1 MSSEEIYKVSE
12 QRSRNMSAIKSK
24 NTKPEIKVRK
34 VLHSMG
40 YRFRLHRKDLPGS
53 PDIVLPKYKTVI
65 FVHGCFWHRHE
76 NCKYA
81 TTPKTRKEFWE
92 KRASLGLVLSQPF
105 QEFLEFENELQGPT
119 FTQRSTNAFQSRNL
133 ALSFSYR
140 FGKLDFNNQRNR
152 PGRSRINNN
161 DTKGGQSNSEF
172 N

>member
-1 MSSEEIYKVSE
+1 MGSEEIYRVSE

-40 YRFRLHRKDLPGS
+40 YRFRLHSKDLPGS

-81 TTPKTRKEFWE
+81 STPKTRKEFWNKKFTENKKRDSEIQE
-92 KRASLGLVLSQPF
+92 KIKILDWRSVVIW
-105 QEFLEFENELQGPT
+105 ECETKNIENL
-119 FTQRSTNAFQSRNL
+119 RD
-133 ALSFSYR
+133 
-140 FGKLDFNNQRNR
+140 KIIDVFN
-152 PGRSRINNN
+152 
-161 DTKGGQSNSEF
+161 
-172 N
+172 

>member
-1 MSSEEIYKVSE
+1 MSSEVIHKVSE

-40 YRFRLHRKDLPGS
+40 YRFRLHSKDLPGS

-81 TTPKTRKEFWE
+81 STPKTRQEFWNKKFNE
-92 KRASLGLVLSQPF
+92 NINRDKINQENLSSKGWKIIIVWECEIKNKKINLEQIFKNVIKKR
-105 QEFLEFENELQGPT
+105 
-119 FTQRSTNAFQSRNL
+119 
-133 ALSFSYR
+133 
-140 FGKLDFNNQRNR
+140 
-152 PGRSRINNN
+152 
-161 DTKGGQSNSEF
+161 
-172 N
+172 

>member
-1 MSSEEIYKVSE
+1 MSSEVIHRVSE

-24 NTKPEIKVRK
+24 NTKPEITLRK
-34 VLHSMG
+34 LLHSMG

-92 KRASLGLVLSQPF
+92 KKFRENINRDNLNQANLSLKGWKIIIIWECQLK
-105 QEFLEFENELQGPT
+105 GDIK
-119 FTQRSTNAFQSRNL
+119 
-133 ALSFSYR
+133 
-140 FGKLDFNNQRNR
+140 KLIRESLPN
-152 PGRSRINNN
+152 
-161 DTKGGQSNSEF
+161 
-172 N
+172 

>member
-1 MSSEEIYKVSE
+1 MSSEVIHKVSE

-81 TTPKTRKEFWE
+81 STPKTRQEFWE
-92 KRASLGLVLSQPF
+92 AKF
-105 QEFLEFENELQGPT
+105 QENINRDKLNQEN
-119 FTQRSTNAFQSRNL
+119 
-133 ALSFSYR
+133 LSSK
-140 FGKLDFNNQRNR
+140 GWKIIIVWECEIKDKDFDLNR
-152 PGRSRINNN
+152 LFKNEI
-161 DTKGGQSNSEF
+161 K
-172 N
+172 

>member
-1 MSSEEIYKVSE
+1 MSSEVIHKVSE

-40 YRFRLHRKDLPGS
+40 YRFRLHSKDLPGS

-81 TTPKTRKEFWE
+81 SNPKTRKEFWNKKFTENKKRDSEIQE
-92 KRASLGLVLSQPF
+92 KIKILDW
-105 QEFLEFENELQGPT
+105 
-119 FTQRSTNAFQSRNL
+119 RSVVIWECETKNIGNL
-133 ALSFSYR
+133 R
-140 FGKLDFNNQRNR
+140 EKIIDVFN
-152 PGRSRINNN
+152 
-161 DTKGGQSNSEF
+161 
-172 N
+172 

>member
-1 MSSEEIYKVSE
+1 MSSEVIHKVSE

-40 YRFRLHRKDLPGS
+40 YRFRLHSKDLPGS

-81 TTPKTRKEFWE
+81 STPKTRKEFWNKKFTE
-92 KRASLGLVLSQPF
+92 NIKRDKLNQENLSSKGWKIIIVWECEIKDKDF
-105 QEFLEFENELQGPT
+105 DLNRLLKNEI
-119 FTQRSTNAFQSRNL
+119 
-133 ALSFSYR
+133 
-140 FGKLDFNNQRNR
+140 K
-152 PGRSRINNN
+152 
-161 DTKGGQSNSEF
+161 
-172 N
+172 

>member
-1 MSSEEIYKVSE
+1 MSSEVIHKVSE

-40 YRFRLHRKDLPGS
+40 YRFRLHSKDLPGS

-81 TTPKTRKEFWE
+81 STPKTRQEFWE
-92 KRASLGLVLSQPF
+92 AKFRENINRDKLNQENLSSKGWKIIIVW
-105 QEFLEFENELQGPT
+105 ECEI
-119 FTQRSTNAFQSRNL
+119 
-133 ALSFSYR
+133 
-140 FGKLDFNNQRNR
+140 KDKDFDLNR
-152 PGRSRINNN
+152 PFKNEI
-161 DTKGGQSNSEF
+161 K
-172 N
+172 

>member
-1 MSSEEIYKVSE
+1 MTSEVIHKVSE

-40 YRFRLHRKDLPGS
+40 YRFRLHSKDLPGS

-81 TTPKTRKEFWE
+81 STPKTRQEFWE
-92 KRASLGLVLSQPF
+92 AKFRENINRDKLNQENLSSNGWKIIIVWECEIKDKDF
-105 QEFLEFENELQGPT
+105 DLNRLFKNEI
-119 FTQRSTNAFQSRNL
+119 
-133 ALSFSYR
+133 
-140 FGKLDFNNQRNR
+140 K
-152 PGRSRINNN
+152 
-161 DTKGGQSNSEF
+161 
-172 N
+172 